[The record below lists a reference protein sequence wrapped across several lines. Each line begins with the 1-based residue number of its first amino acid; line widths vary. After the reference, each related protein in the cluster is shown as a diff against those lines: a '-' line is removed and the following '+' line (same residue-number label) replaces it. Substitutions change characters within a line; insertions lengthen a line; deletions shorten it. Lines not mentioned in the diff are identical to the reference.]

1 MSGEPQ
7 QPRTALLVEDNFLAA
22 LEVADTLTDL
32 GFSVLGP
39 FATSDDALRAMESAP
54 RIEIAILDVH
64 LRGGTCAPLIPLLRA
79 RETPFVLITGYSQP
93 DLNDVLAGMP
103 LPPRL
108 GKPFS
113 TRELRAVLA
122 ELAPPTGS
130 RG

>member
-7 QPRTALLVEDNFLAA
+7 QRTALLVEDNFLAA

-39 FATSDDALRAMESAP
+39 FATSEDALRVMEGVP
-54 RIEIAILDVH
+54 RVEIAILDVH
-64 LRGGTCAPLIPLLRA
+64 LRGGTRAPLIPLLRA

-93 DLNDVLAGMP
+93 DLDDALPGMP

-113 TRELRAVLA
+113 
-122 ELAPPTGS
+122 G
-130 RG
+130 